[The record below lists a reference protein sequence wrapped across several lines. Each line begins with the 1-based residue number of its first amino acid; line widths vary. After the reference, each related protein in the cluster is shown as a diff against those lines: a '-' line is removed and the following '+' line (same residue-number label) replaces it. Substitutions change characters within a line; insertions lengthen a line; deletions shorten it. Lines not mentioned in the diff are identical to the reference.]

1 MLVFRARFTGS
12 PGANRRG
19 KLDEGNQIWFRRDA
33 RLKMTATDLKMLG
46 SAHWGH
52 VAEQRRSRFRYG
64 PESRQAILSAIP
76 LSEGETATSI
86 VAMCERVATHHITIV
101 ELYVG
106 YPTRRLAERR
116 IESILQ
122 RMSELIDLVEF
133 DPGSD
138 VANLF
143 WQDIFSGPSATVSYE
158 RLSKFARLA
167 RSFTAA
173 HHLLRRFSER
183 DGLQKTW
190 LQGTSVAAFETR
202 FLQQL
207 ACVYYH
213 ILHRKPGRSK
223 STVGPFVRFAWA
235 AMTPVLQ
242 KRMPTIDALN
252 DKWARLRYDAT
263 KTKVGMTVGEF
274 EEFFS

>member
-1 MLVFRARFTGS
+1 VTE
-12 PGANRRG
+12 P
-19 KLDEGNQIWFRRDA
+19 
-33 RLKMTATDLKMLG
+33 
-46 SAHWGH
+46 
-52 VAEQRRSRFRYG
+52 RRSRFRYG

-76 LSEGETATSI
+76 LSEGEIATSI
-86 VAMCERVATHHITIV
+86 VAMCERVATHHVAMT

-106 YPTRRLAERR
+106 YPSQRLAERR

-138 VANLF
+138 VAKVF
-143 WQDIFSGPSATVSYE
+143 WLDIFAGPSANVPHE
-158 RLSKFARLA
+158 RLAKFEKFT
-167 RSFTAA
+167 RSFAAA

-183 DGLQKTW
+183 DGFQKAW
-190 LQGTSVAAFETR
+190 IQSTSETAFETR

-213 ILHRKPGRSK
+213 ILGRKPGRSK

-235 AMTPVLQ
+235 AMTPVLR

-263 KTKVGMTVGEF
+263 KTKVDMTVAEF
-274 EEFFS
+274 DKFYS